1 MTPREQASAQTARQ
15 PAWPGVI
22 WMPWGDILLPDD
34 LLAA

>member
-22 WMPWGDILLPDD
+22 WMPWETSFCQTTY
-34 LLAA
+34 